1 MIKIDYPEHS
11 FNMKAE
17 NDKEFIFDEF
27 RKLWVRLTP
36 EEWVRQNILQY
47 LVKVQQYPASL
58 MAIEKEIVSGELK
71 KRCDIVV
78 YKDARPWMIV
88 ECKEMNVPL
97 SEHVLRQALHYNIPL
112 SSNYICITN
121 GSHTYLWQLHNGQ
134 AVDVA
139 AFPAYK
145 G

>member
-1 MIKIDYPEHS
+1 MVLIKYPVHD
-11 FNMKAE
+11 FRMKTE

-36 EEWVRQNILQY
+36 EEWVRQNMLQY
-47 LVKVQQYPASL
+47 LVKTKEYPASII
-58 MAIEKEIVSGELK
+58 AVETEIKLNDLR

-78 YKDARPWMIV
+78 YREHRPWMII

-97 SEHVLRQALHYNIPL
+97 SASVLDQVLRYNIRL
-112 SSNYICITN
+112 EVSYIVITN
-121 GSHTYLWQLHNGQ
+121 GSATYLWQLSGGKATEQHN
-134 AVDVA
+134 
-139 AFPAYK
+139 FPVF